1 MQSWPSRHFRHGGFY
16 VPDTFARSPE
26 THPQSLSRFQA
37 FNLRM
42 TQQNSFASDAP
53 LNGNAVVATGFDLL
67 TKGLTPRSAAMIV
80 AQLARERLDGR
91 YTARR
96 SVMQVLPCFDLYWR
110 LHRRSGPHLS
120 VFFTNHVA
128 GMMHRYWGDGV
139 PGYTDIEPSQVDGV
153 YRGFILTA
161 MDLFDHQLGR
171 VLRWAGQ
178 HPETVV
184 VVASSMGQGP
194 IPFQGAMDATY
205 VLDDAARLLAS
216 LGLTGAEMG
225 LAMYPRICLKFFS
238 EEAVRSAAEV
248 VGSVVTDGGPMFHDL
263 HHHGTSLS
271 FEIDYRFAAASLD
284 RQVKWTAAGCGTEV
298 SGTLDDLGIVVRSR
312 PGGANTAHHTPEGI
326 FLARGAGV
334 DADASR
340 EKVSVLDAAPS
351 ILDLLGLE
359 PAPTMRGAP
368 SLFR

>member
-1 MQSWPSRHFRHGGFY
+1 M
-16 VPDTFARSPE
+16 
-26 THPQSLSRFQA
+26 
-37 FNLRM
+37 
-42 TQQNSFASDAP
+42 
-53 LNGNAVVATGFDLL
+53 VATGFDLL
-67 TKGLTPRSAAMIV
+67 TKGLTLRSAAMIV
-80 AQLARERLDGR
+80 THLARERLDRR

-110 LHRRSGPHLS
+110 LHRRSPPHLS
-120 VFFTNHVA
+120 MFFTNHVA

-139 PGYTDIEPSQVDGV
+139 PGYADIESYQVDSV
-153 YRGFILTA
+153 YRGFILTT

-184 VVASSMGQGP
+184 IVASSMGQGP
-194 IPFQGAMDATY
+194 IPFQGVMDATY
-205 VLDDAARLLAS
+205 VLDDAARLLAG

-263 HHHGTSLS
+263 RHHGTSLS

-312 PGGANTAHHTPEGI
+312 PGGANTAYHTPEGV
-326 FLARGAGV
+326 FLAWGAGV